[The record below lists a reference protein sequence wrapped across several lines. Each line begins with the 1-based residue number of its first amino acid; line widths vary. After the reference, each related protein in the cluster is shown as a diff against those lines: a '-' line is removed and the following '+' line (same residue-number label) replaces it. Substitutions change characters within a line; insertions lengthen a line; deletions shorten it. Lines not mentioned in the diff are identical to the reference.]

1 MGLTVSRT
9 AHQMTVN
16 GRRLWTWCAYDTLF
30 LPTLLGE
37 TGEIE
42 TRDPE
47 TERVIRL
54 TVSPTGIEAA
64 EPAGAMA
71 SIVAP
76 QLWDHTSADLLRASA
91 CHLMYFVASRASAQG
106 WKATHTRSD
115 ERRGGHE
122 WDSKYEFRWWRENE
136 K

>member
-64 EPAGAMA
+64 EPAGAIDRK
-71 SIVAP
+71 SVVEGKSVSVRVEIGG
-76 QLWDHTSADLLRASA
+76 LRI
-91 CHLMYFVASRASAQG
+91 FQ
-106 WKATHTRSD
+106 KTKNT
-115 ERRGGHE
+115 
-122 WDSKYEFRWWRENE
+122 KQNN
-136 K
+136 KTNKT

>member
-47 TERVIRL
+47 TGRVIRL
-54 TVSPTGIEAA
+54 TVSPNGIEAA

-76 QLWDHTSADLLRASA
+76 HLWDQTSADLLRASA
-91 CHLMYFVASRASAQG
+91 CHIMSFVA
-106 WKATHTRSD
+106 RS
-115 ERRGGHE
+115 EE
-122 WDSKYEFRWWRENE
+122 QTSEIQA
-136 K
+136 

>member
-1 MGLTVSRT
+1 MIRRPPRSTRTDTLFPYTTLFRSEGDEIRGFMGLTVSRT

-76 QLWDHTSADLLRASA
+76 QLWDHTSAEDRKS
-91 CHLMYFVASRASAQG
+91 
-106 WKATHTRSD
+106 TRLHS
-115 ERRGGHE
+115 
-122 WDSKYEFRWWRENE
+122 ST
-136 K
+136 